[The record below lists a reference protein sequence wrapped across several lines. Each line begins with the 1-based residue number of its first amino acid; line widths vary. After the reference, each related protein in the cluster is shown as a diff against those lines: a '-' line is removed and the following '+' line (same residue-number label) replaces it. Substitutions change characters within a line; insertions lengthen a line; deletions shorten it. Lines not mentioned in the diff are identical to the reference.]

1 MGMSGVYREIAAPER
16 IVATEKFDEAWYPG
30 EAVGTLVLSEQGGK
44 TTVSQAVLYQSR
56 EARDAVLKSGMEKG
70 VIAGYDRL
78 AELLASPPAQGME
91 KGSGV
96 MSEAAM
102 IETRPPRRIGRSIG
116 ALLAGMLVGIVLTIG
131 TDIVLHVTGVFPPWG
146 QSMVGFDGALL
157 LATAY
162 RTVFGVVGSYIIA
175 RLAPSRPM
183 QHALVGGVVGLVVS
197 IVGAAVTWNKGPAFG
212 PHWYP
217 LALIVLAMPQAWV
230 GGKLRMMQLRAR
242 LDG

>member
-1 MGMSGVYREIAAPER
+1 
-16 IVATEKFDEAWYPG
+16 
-30 EAVGTLVLSEQGGK
+30 
-44 TTVSQAVLYQSR
+44 
-56 EARDAVLKSGMEKG
+56 
-70 VIAGYDRL
+70 
-78 AELLASPPAQGME
+78 
-91 KGSGV
+91 